1 MKEMFYQLAQLTK
14 DQVTIPKPEL
24 TENTIRSAFT
34 MTLGAA
40 GAIAMLIIAIAGFKY
55 VVSMGNPEQA
65 AKAKNAI
72 IYALIGL
79 LVCLV
84 SFGIVN
90 LVLDEL

>member
-1 MKEMFYQLAQLTK
+1 MKAALQTLAQLTK

-24 TENTIRSAFT
+24 TDATVASAFKLA
-34 MTLGAA
+34 LGVA
-40 GAIAMLIIAIAGFKY
+40 GGIAMLVIAIAGFKY

-72 IYALIGL
+72 IYALVGL

-90 LVLDEL
+90 LLLDRL